1 MTRSSVD
8 LQREDDN
15 ALPDLAVTTKP
26 TRNANIDAHDATST
40 GNKKCSSS
48 SAEVTGCS
56 RDQHV
61 LQEHTTEDSSSI
73 LYNDV
78 LLKQRLLSATQ
89 YKSDTLSLNNSGTRI
104 ICYNVFI
111 LHIDKQ
117 KFR

>member
-1 MTRSSVD
+1 MTLLFQT
-8 LQREDDN
+8 LQ
-15 ALPDLAVTTKP
+15 LQLKP
-26 TRNANIDAHDATST
+26 TRNADIEAHDATST
-40 GNKKCSSS
+40 VNKKSSSS

-56 RDQHV
+56 RDQQV

-73 LYNDV
+73 LYNEV
-78 LLKQRLLSATQ
+78 PLKQRLLSATQ
-89 YKSDTLSLNNSGTRI
+89 HMSDTLSLNNSGTRI